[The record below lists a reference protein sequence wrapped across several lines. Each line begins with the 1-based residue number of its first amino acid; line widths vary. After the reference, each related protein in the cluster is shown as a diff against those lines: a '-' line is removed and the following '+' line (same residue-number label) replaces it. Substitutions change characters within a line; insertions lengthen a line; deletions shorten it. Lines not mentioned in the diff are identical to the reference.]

1 MRSIIL
7 LGVFVFTGLVTLSA
21 QQNIVQN
28 VQRTYQDID
37 DAVITYEQ
45 IVEFPVTRAQQTF
58 EGIVYMK
65 RPHYYRIESEQQTVV
80 TDGNTI
86 WSYNPFTDQVIVDI
100 YKEDEQVFTPDRFLL
115 TIPDDFYVT
124 VGDHETID
132 DASLILLRLVP
143 KDDHQFVRSMR
154 LWVDETKWIV
164 RRAEIIDLND
174 NKTTYR
180 VRDIQLNTGVDMDL
194 FFYQPSE
201 NIEII
206 DLR

>member
-1 MRSIIL
+1 MRPIIL

-37 DAVITYEQ
+37 NAIIKYEQ

-65 RPHYYRIESEQQTVV
+65 RPNYYRIESEQQTVV
-80 TDGNTI
+80 TDGSTI
-86 WSYNPFTDQVIVDI
+86 WSYNPFADQVIVDI

-124 VGDHETID
+124 VGDRETID

-154 LWVDETKWIV
+154 LWIDDTKWIV